1 MGAPL
6 ECLCYL
12 GNIIGYN
19 FLVSTAARLQI
30 SDSTIREFCRKHHI
44 QKLSLF
50 GSILRDDFG
59 PDSDVD
65 VLVEFEPGKTPGFK
79 FVEIQDELSALVGR
93 KVDLN
98 TPGSLHPRILKRI
111 EAEGEMSTPP
121 TDSDRLH
128 HILDAANEAVM
139 LAADK
144 TKEELTTDRVLV
156 LALTR
161 LIEII
166 GEAAR
171 NVKPDLRER
180 HPNVPWKK
188 MVGTRDR
195 LIHGYDR
202 VDLNALWEIIKVDLP
217 PLIDSLREIVG
228 PLDD

>member
-1 MGAPL
+1 MK
-6 ECLCYL
+6 
-12 GNIIGYN
+12 
-19 FLVSTAARLQI
+19 
-30 SDSTIREFCRKHHI
+30 EFCRKHHI
-44 QKLSLF
+44 RKLSLF
-50 GSILRDDFG
+50 GSVLREDFR

-65 VLVEFEPGKTPGFK
+65 VLVEFEPGKTPGFA
-79 FVEIQDELSALVGR
+79 FVDVQDELSELLGR
-93 KVDLN
+93 KVDLH
-98 TPGSLHPRILKRI
+98 TPGFLHPRILKRI

-121 TDSDRLH
+121 TDSDRLY
-128 HILDAANEAVM
+128 HILEAASEVVA

-144 TKEELTTDRVLV
+144 TKDEVAGDRVLV

-171 NVKPDLRER
+171 NVNPDLRER

-202 VDLNALWEIIKVDLP
+202 VDLDVLWDIIKIELP
-217 PLIDSLREIVG
+217 PLIVALREIVG